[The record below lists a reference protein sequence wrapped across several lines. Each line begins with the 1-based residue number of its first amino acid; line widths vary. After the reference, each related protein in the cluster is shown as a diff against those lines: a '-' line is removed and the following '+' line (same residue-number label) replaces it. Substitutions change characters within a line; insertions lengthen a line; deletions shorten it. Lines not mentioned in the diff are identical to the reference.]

1 MGRKALVGKDKEKG
15 WSMRDMHDR
24 YGYAGRMLLAGML
37 LSLTLAAGCKKEQQK
52 AAGGA
57 APGGMTP
64 EVSVFTVTTS
74 PITLNTELPGRTSAY
89 RIAEIRPQ
97 VSGIIQKRLFR
108 EGSDVKTGAVLYQI
122 DPDSFQAAYDN
133 AVAALG
139 QAEANLPAA
148 RLRATRY
155 RKLLQQKAVSQQ
167 ELDDAEAEQ
176 RRLEALVRHGQAAVK
191 SARINLNY
199 TRITA
204 PISGRIGRSSVTD
217 GALVSAYQAQAL
229 TSIQQLDPI
238 YVDVTQSTADLL
250 RLKRKLESGNL
261 HSSGERKVRILLED
275 GSVYRHPGILQF
287 KDVTVDSTTGAV
299 ALRVVVPNPEGD
311 LLPGMFV
318 RAQVYEG
325 DNAAAILVPQQAVTR
340 DPKGNPEALIVLP
353 DNRLERRSLVLERTV
368 DDKWLVSKGLQAGEV
383 MVIEGFQRVRAGMT
397 VKPVPYAGPAAPKT
411 PAGGGA

>member
-1 MGRKALVGKDKEKG
+1 MGRKVLAEKMKGKG
-15 WSMRDMHDR
+15 WIMHNAYKG
-24 YGYAGRMLLAGML
+24 YGCAGKILMAGIL
-37 LSLTLAAGCKKEQQK
+37 LSLTLITGCKKEQK

-57 APGGMTP
+57 AAVQMTP
-64 EVSVFTVTTS
+64 VVSVFTVTTS

-97 VSGIIQKRLFR
+97 VGGIIQKRLFR
-108 EGSDVKTGAVLYQI
+108 EGSDVKAGAVLYQI

-148 RLRATRY
+148 RLRAARY
-155 RKLLQQKAVSQQ
+155 RKLLTQKAVSQQ

-238 YVDVTQSTADLL
+238 YVDVTQSTAELL

-261 HSSGERKVRILLED
+261 RSSGERKVRVLLED
-275 GSVYRHPGILQF
+275 GSLYRHAGVLQF

-299 ALRVVVPNPEGD
+299 VLRVVVPNPEGD

-340 DPKGNPEALIVLP
+340 DPKGNPEALIVGA
-353 DNRLERRSLVLERTV
+353 DNKLERRSLVLERAV